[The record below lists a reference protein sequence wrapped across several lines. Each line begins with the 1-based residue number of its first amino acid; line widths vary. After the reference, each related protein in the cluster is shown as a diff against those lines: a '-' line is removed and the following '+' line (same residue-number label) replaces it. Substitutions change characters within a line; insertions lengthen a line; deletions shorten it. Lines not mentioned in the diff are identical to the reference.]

1 MGFTTSEASGK
12 PTSKQVASG
21 TQTSGTQF
29 STPIQQGITSAL
41 NQANTAFTKPWT
53 QVNAPNYIAP
63 ANTAQTQYW
72 NAAKNLQAPTQYEQ
86 SGNLYTGIGNSTFNQ
101 AQAQQYMDPYQKAVT
116 DTTMAE
122 LQRQY
127 DRQKGQL
134 GLEKSRGAGLGSSG
148 YALAQALADK
158 NYGNTV
164 ASTYANL
171 QQQAYQNAQQQYNAE
186 RNRQLQ
192 AAQGLGSL
200 GSDINAA
207 NLARLQQQ
215 GVAATDEYSLAQRL
229 RDLQLSE
236 AKLAREAPM
245 TMASNYANIIA
256 GLPREVTETATT
268 KDTQDIYGPDPSTLN
283 TILSMIGTGGE
294 FLANGEKIGT
304 GIKTL
309 TPYVKDIIGWLNPFD

>member
-1 MGFTTSEASGK
+1 MGFFTSEASGT
-12 PTSKQVASG
+12 PSSKQISSG
-21 TQTSGTQF
+21 TQTSGTKF

-41 NQANTAFTKPWT
+41 GQANTAFTKPWT
-53 QVNAPNYIAP
+53 QVNAPNYIDP

-134 GLEKSRGAGLGSSG
+134 GLEKSRSAGLGSSG
-148 YALAQALADK
+148 YALAQALAGRD
-158 NYGNTV
+158 YGNTV

-256 GLPREVTETATT
+256 GLPREVTDTRTT
-268 KDTQDIYGPDPSTLN
+268 EDIQNIYGVDPSTASVISS
-283 TILSMIGTGGE
+283 ILGGGLTTLSKAKDALE
-294 FLANGEKIGT
+294 GWTSVK
-304 GIKTL
+304 GIFN
-309 TPYVKDIIGWLNPFD
+309 DIFG